1 MSAGISI
8 TINLPG
14 VAASADD
21 LEAAGVSVQQA
32 DAAPPPPA
40 LDDPGDAADLSDVA
54 AAPPDVE
61 GDSGA
66 DGDGDGAG
74 GGAGDGAG
82 GFAPP
87 PEDMSGVAGLAGDDE
102 GEPPP
107 PDDGGNA
114 TPAAA
119 KPVRKTTTRSR
130 RKKT

>member
-1 MSAGISI
+1 MTAGISI

-21 LEAAGVSVQQA
+21 LEATGVSVQQA

-61 GDSGA
+61 GDPGS
-66 DGDGDGAG
+66 DGGFDVGGDAM
-74 GGAGDGAG
+74 D

-87 PEDMSGVAGLAGDDE
+87 PEDMAGDAGLAGDDA

-107 PDDGGNA
+107 PDDGGDDA
-114 TPAAA
+114 PAAA
-119 KPVRKTTTRSR
+119 KRSRTTTTRSR
-130 RKKT
+130 RKKA